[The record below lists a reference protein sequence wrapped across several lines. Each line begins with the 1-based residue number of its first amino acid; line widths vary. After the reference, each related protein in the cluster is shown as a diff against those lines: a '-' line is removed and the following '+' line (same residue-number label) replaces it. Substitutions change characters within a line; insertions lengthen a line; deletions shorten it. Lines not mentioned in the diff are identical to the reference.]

1 MEWPHF
7 EGWRCYSENGALK
20 RVQGA
25 FAGPS
30 NGLKFFVA
38 EIKMEAVATI
48 TIVNEEEQDAL
59 VALKNI
65 SDVTISR
72 SLAGWQFAGL
82 N

>member
-1 MEWPHF
+1 
-7 EGWRCYSENGALK
+7 
-20 RVQGA
+20 
-25 FAGPS
+25 
-30 NGLKFFVA
+30 
-38 EIKMEAVATI
+38 MEAVATI